1 MTLDYGEQSRG
12 KRNLR
17 NTGTVT
23 VTEFKL
29 TLLTQD
35 RPINQETNCW
45 GKKKRIY
52 LESQQTAEMVDKH
65 PKEQSCLDLGANFFS
80 RTKMRR

>member
-1 MTLDYGEQSRG
+1 MWHNTLWGETKNLDYGEQSSS

-17 NTGTVT
+17 NTDTVI

-45 GKKKRIY
+45 DKK
-52 LESQQTAEMVDKH
+52 
-65 PKEQSCLDLGANFFS
+65 
-80 RTKMRR
+80 

>member
-17 NTGTVT
+17 NTGTVI

-29 TLLTQD
+29 ALLTQD
-35 RPINQETNCW
+35 RPINQEMVLGQERANLF
-45 GKKKRIY
+45 GKVSRLRRWWTSIPKKNHLAWIWV
-52 LESQQTAEMVDKH
+52 LISF
-65 PKEQSCLDLGANFFS
+65 PEQ
-80 RTKMRR
+80 R

>member
-1 MTLDYGEQSRG
+1 MWHNTLWEETKNLDYGEQSSS

-17 NTGTVT
+17 NTDTVI

-45 GKKKRIY
+45 DKK
-52 LESQQTAEMVDKH
+52 
-65 PKEQSCLDLGANFFS
+65 
-80 RTKMRR
+80 